1 MMDLVKSAVSLAS
14 VAVLAHVVWR
24 SGALEDK
31 SRLHRAVESRN
42 PVLVGACLAAG
53 EPVDKGLELGPLG
66 VLASQTPLHA
76 ACANG
81 DVASVALLLAARAD
95 VDAGLTVGPL
105 GLVLSETPLYAAAE
119 RGHALTVQALLAAG
133 AQPRRGVSVF
143 GVLNTT
149 PREAA
154 ERRGYR
160 ATFIQLP

>member
-1 MMDLVKSAVSLAS
+1 MDLVKSAVSLAS

-81 DVASVALLLAARAD
+81 DLAARAD

-119 RGHALTVQALLAAG
+119 RGHALAVQALLAAG

-143 GVLNTT
+143 GILNTT

-160 ATFIQLP
+160 ATIIQLP